1 MNCKIE
7 ISKGSRLKYEEN
19 EKGDIYLDRVLPLG
33 LAYPGNYGFIP
44 DTLADDGDCLD
55 ILIVTEYE
63 INPGSFLQ
71 FRPIGVLKM
80 KDEKGL
86 DEKIIA
92 VPAYSVDPTYC
103 DITDINDIP
112 NRTRDE
118 IKTFFSTYKDLE
130 PNKWSEVDNYY
141 DNYEAYRLI
150 QKYKDRLSN
159 ANVSGSYSTFI
170 NF

>member
-19 EKGDIYLDRVLPLG
+19 DKGDIYLDRVLPLG

-44 DTLADDGDCLD
+44 NTLADDGDCLD
-55 ILIVTEYE
+55 ILIVTEYK
-63 INPGSFLQ
+63 INSGCHLQ

-92 VPAYSVDPTYC
+92 VPAYSVDPTYS
-103 DITDINDIP
+103 DIVNITDIP
-112 NRTRDE
+112 NRTLEE

-130 PNKWSEVDNYY
+130 PNKWSEVENYY
-141 DNYEAYRLI
+141 NNHEAYRLI
-150 QKYKDRLSN
+150 QKYKDKLSN
-159 ANVSGSYSTFI
+159 SNVSGTM
-170 NF
+170 